1 MSFNGPI
8 LRVENLVKHF
18 PVTAGV
24 MSKVVDQVK
33 AVDGVSFELQ
43 RGETL
48 GLVGESGCGKTTLG
62 RSILRLIAP
71 TSGEIHFEGAEL
83 TKLPHRQMQP
93 CRRDMQIIFQDPFS
107 SLNPRMTVLDIVG
120 EALRIHGVA
129 KAKETEAIVHDL
141 LRKVGLPG
149 AWINRYPHEFSG
161 GQRQRIGI
169 ARAIALNP
177 KLIVCDEPVSA
188 LDVSVQAQVLNLL
201 IKLREEMNLSYLFI
215 AHNLAVV
222 KHISNRVAVMY
233 LGQIVETAASERL
246 FEEAAHPYTLALLS
260 AIPEPDPDRR
270 VSRIRLEGDVPTP
283 LNPPPGC
290 RFHTRCPAVM
300 ERCRK
305 EEPNS
310 IQLGEGHE
318 VKCFLA
324 HDVAMGEGWRGQVMA
339 RMNEA
344 IEENRAN
351 GATGQKPPASD
362 SPAPDQPLEE
372 PEEPDDAF
380 RRVVI
385 EEDRSLPQVV
395 GAIGVAIGCATVLY
409 GSLVLGILIG
419 AIAHFLLVMPGA
431 KRKAVPTLAALIL
444 LALCFYGRGPVGET
458 RNMQRAEEQ
467 FIGLND
473 QIARYRET
481 TGTYPVE
488 LSEMDWRLIGLFP
501 NGKPRDPWGNLW
513 KYSLKAGA
521 EEREAFQLGSYGPDG
536 QPGGGDDVGFIS
548 PAEVPAEE

>member
-1 MSFNGPI
+1 MSSNGPI
-8 LRVENLVKHF
+8 LRINNLVKHF

-24 MSKVVDQVK
+24 MSKVVGQVK

-43 RGETL
+43 KGETL

-62 RSILRLIAP
+62 RSVLRLIEP

-93 CRRDMQIIFQDPFS
+93 YRRDMQIIFQDPFS

-120 EALRIHGVA
+120 EALRIHGIA
-129 KAKETEAIVHDL
+129 KGREIEAVVNDL

-188 LDVSVQAQVLNLL
+188 LDVSVQAQVINLL
-201 IKLREEMNLSYLFI
+201 IRLREEMDLSYLFI

-260 AIPEPDPDRR
+260 AIPAPDPNRS

-300 ERCRK
+300 DRCRT
-305 EEPNS
+305 EEPGT

-324 HDVAMGEGWRGQVMA
+324 HDVTMGEGWRDRVMKKMDQA
-339 RMNEA
+339 V
-344 IEENRAN
+344 EENRAKKDK
-351 GATGQKPPASD
+351 AAAPIDLTDAD
-362 SPAPDQPLEE
+362 SPED
-372 PEEPDDAF
+372 
-380 RRVVI
+380 
-385 EEDRSLPQVV
+385 DRSADSAVPIREIADEGSGALRQIA

-409 GSLVLGILIG
+409 GSLAIGLILA
-419 AIAHFLLVMPGA
+419 AIAHFIFA
-431 KRKAVPTLAALIL
+431 CR
-444 LALCFYGRGPVGET
+444 FYLHG
-458 RNMQRAEEQ
+458 
-467 FIGLND
+467 
-473 QIARYRET
+473 
-481 TGTYPVE
+481 
-488 LSEMDWRLIGLFP
+488 
-501 NGKPRDPWGNLW
+501 
-513 KYSLKAGA
+513 
-521 EEREAFQLGSYGPDG
+521 
-536 QPGGGDDVGFIS
+536 
-548 PAEVPAEE
+548 

>member
-372 PEEPDDAF
+372 PEE
-380 RRVVI
+380 RRFSP
-385 EEDRSLPQVV
+385 RGYRGRQVV
-395 GAIGVAIGCATVLY
+395 AAGCRRYWSRNRVRHGPVWQPCSGNSYWRDCAFSARYARRETEGRSHACGAHSAGAVLLWT
-409 GSLVLGILIG
+409 GTGG
-419 AIAHFLLVMPGA
+419 GNPKH
-431 KRKAVPTLAALIL
+431 AA
-444 LALCFYGRGPVGET
+444 GRGAVHRSERSNCAIP
-458 RNMQRAEEQ
+458 RNHRN
-467 FIGLND
+467 LS
-473 QIARYRET
+473 R
-481 TGTYPVE
+481 GTV
-488 LSEMDWRLIGLFP
+488 
-501 NGKPRDPWGNLW
+501 
-513 KYSLKAGA
+513 
-521 EEREAFQLGSYGPDG
+521 
-536 QPGGGDDVGFIS
+536 
-548 PAEVPAEE
+548 